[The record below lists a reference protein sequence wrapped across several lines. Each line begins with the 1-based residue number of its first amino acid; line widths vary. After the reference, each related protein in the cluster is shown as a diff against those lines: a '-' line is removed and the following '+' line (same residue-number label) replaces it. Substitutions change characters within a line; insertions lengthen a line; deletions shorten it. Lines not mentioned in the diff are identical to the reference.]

1 MLIQI
6 NFGTGD
12 FSNILTNCQVKH
24 RHTTAIFS
32 VELIIL
38 LLCVSEIF
46 AM

>member
-12 FSNILTNCQVKH
+12 FSDILKNCQVKY
-24 RHTTAIFS
+24 RHTTAISS
-32 VELIIL
+32 VELIL
-38 LLCVSEIF
+38 FLLCASEIF